1 MPPVNNWTRGETR
14 LDEALKM
21 TSEITSLRKGFDP
34 RQPRWPENA
43 PDSKGGEFMRVGE
56 RFVRKGKVYEI
67 ASIQGGRVNAQIADG
82 GNVPQELV
90 LDKEEAEK
98 LYPAKPQRIS
108 GEKALVVESRGTVV
122 VDPYVDSTT
131 HNPDFPTPEGWSD
144 EEWARFGEEDQ
155 RQYLHVQERFGDWED
170 SPFRRRKPG
179 RASRFIEVLEQDYSQ
194 EARRAVESALRS
206 QYSSSS
212 GDTINLASMFD
223 GEAPDVATAHYE
235 EAKQLLRDTAEAIQ
249 WDLYNRTHSPD
260 VSAIHTGS
268 TDHSY
273 EFFRENVPVMGGLSF
288 ATGFESS
295 YNGGPELLI
304 LPIAIRHVEMHSH
317 SGGVHVDLEDELEIA
332 TGSRLAIDEKR
343 TVRMNINKLPL
354 VVRTYLTDGLITDPM
369 TGEMVANAAKALSD
383 PSFQVPIGRQKTEL
397 SKTDGTGDAAT
408 PDLFDKKTMKA
419 IGKAAF
425 SQKYTP
431 AEFRSTIVPAGK
443 PLAELSLRAGDFIVG
458 TELYVE
464 DRRFLIVDD
473 PSDSTGL
480 RAVPVQKVTDMDGED
495 GAWIASFSGSA
506 EFGLGTRTGDRFVK
520 LDSHIQLPF
529 YSPAFV
535 PMSSAQREELAP
547 IAAPSFVGEMKDG
560 TLIKL
565 PIGSLET
572 ASEVFRVE
580 AELDAYQDSDKTLVR
595 SMTTG
600 AVWKM
605 NPLYKTEPLG
615 VITSEVGSEP
625 LYEDRGW
632 GYRGL
637 IGDQVIVYH
646 DGINKVATI
655 TDTPG
660 KKSPFSEPRVIV
672 KFTNKNGVLGKNV
685 TVSADNAHR
694 IPASHDAPS
703 EWAVGDQFSHA
714 GKKHVVTSILAD
726 GSVKAKAS
734 GGKVQ
739 TFALKDKM
747 IPIGRYADKGSRLTG
762 DPDEWFMQSLPV
774 GSKVSLGAGNFN
786 GSDWGAVTWVKMD
799 FNAWFSER
807 EGADAVRQRDFDVS
821 EDVALRTKS
830 APSEPDG
837 AEAKVSVG
845 GAKLD
850 IDNSTH
856 LRPADWSIGDKIKA
870 RELKVGELV
879 SASPTKVRPQ
889 RVMQVST
896 DRKTV
901 TLRNLET
908 GEVSEVSGGRSVPLL
923 VTKNFENSNEYSIAS
938 YREPVASGL
947 PPVGELFLRSEKDS
961 DWPYLVASKTKGFP
975 TGTVLVD
982 TKGALWTKGEDDELD
997 RHWIPSY
1004 ALDGAGNLV
1013 SSNSAGTG
1021 SDGLI
1026 ADSPDAWNAF
1036 VEGVGA
1042 GDYQMFGDSDGNTTY
1057 RLPAERVD
1065 GTRLDY
1071 AVISYPSTDG
1081 WGVGSKMQTE
1091 SGKFYDDLTNSP
1103 PGTMIVQTNV
1113 KGNYVKQ
1120 ADGSWTGTDGGG
1132 FTAEQ
1137 MSDMAKIL
1145 AHTGE
1150 WKKRDPEVLVAN
1162 LIGESIPSQQTL
1174 LLPSGT
1180 SVRVPT
1186 LGHKHGTA
1194 TGAVHEQVWKKTDTG
1209 WRLDAADPGY
1219 AEEGTELSYQDFWS
1233 ELSLTSEYAKVES
1246 SDSLIKPF
1254 DTLDLPDGS
1263 VIGIFENGEYEEWE
1277 KSDDEWW
1284 EDGGA
1289 SRTDE
1294 QWKMLAKTTRL
1305 PYWTLVKRG
1314 ESEDA
1319 PEPEPSAEPQT
1330 PGAGVVFGSTV
1341 TLSGESPE
1349 DQEQM
1354 LDRAS
1359 VGSTVTV
1366 EYADARSDV
1375 VFSRFES
1382 GKWMPQNGYSE
1393 EAIKEWSYSVPS
1405 KVIASLSDGMD
1416 GGSVTLRT
1424 GMAVERRDV
1433 FDGVPAGVGG
1443 ENRVRFLDS
1452 MPKGSTI
1459 KIAGQAPFVKLSWDG
1474 GTWATEA
1481 SDSVETKDLVDLV
1494 AAVPPS
1500 SEGVLRA
1507 SPDSFFSASASPTT
1521 PIRPATQQ
1529 AIAIRLDSLPVG
1541 SVLNGASPRLSEQ
1554 GSGLTAGYVATKLP
1568 DGKWLFV
1575 KDERKGSVG
1584 EAGQLLNSRDLS
1596 QEIPVV
1602 PSNVEFG
1609 STAWNG
1615 EDDAGNSIG
1624 VKMLPSELILP
1635 GEGSKLTI
1643 SADNLDAL
1651 DALPVG
1657 TVLVDADEDSWRRTA
1672 NGWHIKTEFS
1682 TEFSE
1687 LEVWP
1692 SAGIAGTIVSD
1703 SKELALRGRDDVLVP
1718 AREVS
1723 VGDGAISEM
1732 MTNAPA
1738 GTVFAP
1744 KNPDWGEGITWTK
1757 GVKGT
1762 TVWTGSNGSVKQAD
1776 ELAQFV
1782 DAGDYS
1788 VAEWP
1793 IPEAALSS
1801 GEAAPFTFI
1810 PAVSGGSQVY
1820 EFTNAMWTL
1829 PSGSMIY
1836 DARSGNEFMKDAFE
1850 TGGDDENWYITG
1862 DNAAD
1867 GEMDDQPYS
1876 AEMLWHW
1883 YDETTG
1889 EDYNPAYSVTYW
1901 PGKVIVADPVVGS
1914 EMTAVPALINDA
1926 PAGAVLAT
1934 DSGIKWIKKPLVMN
1948 GVISGIK
1955 DDQRWVSDSGVELD
1969 NEAMADYAPHTVW
1982 SWPSK
1987 DAIPALTL
1995 PVGENVYA
2003 TPDIIDLAPEDAV
2016 LRNETGGEF
2025 RKLFTG
2031 QWEGADSILSSTEMA
2046 DGNAYTVENWPYVVS
2061 EEKGIEQT
2069 NLLPAAGTL
2078 IQPVREFMAQAPI
2091 GTFLSNDA
2099 KGSPWQKV
2107 APDSWVNNVNDP
2119 FADADMAAM
2128 PEPFMVVDWPLT
2140 EPLSP
2145 AEALKAAAT
2154 DKERVEI
2161 LTNLPAGARLGPTP
2175 SGGYWEKRT
2184 AVGYG
2189 NEWSAFSE
2197 DGIWLDVTATSYEL
2211 ATDGA
2216 GGKFFLLPE
2225 SGASEISEVLVRKLT
2240 YSPIGSR
2247 VKIVADDPFVS
2258 GSVMRFVKDADNTWV
2273 PSEGQDNVTS
2283 VELARRVEGAMGASK
2298 LVWPNQSS
2306 WSLDKLASETSMES
2320 GSVAPTFLTGDNV
2333 KLLASI
2339 NATYPGGTTEAVAG
2353 GFYQVIEQPPP
2364 SGAQTV
2370 NGWELDD
2377 LIVKN
2382 DGDTVV
2388 IGGITWTKSRPTD
2401 ENGEF
2406 SQPSF
2411 WEPDN
2416 GASPLG
2422 NVPLF
2427 QYAIGIESKAATHSS
2442 IMVVADGKHPEG
2454 MVLAVSSLAAFI
2466 PGTPPALSPITAAE
2480 LPTAKIQAFKN
2491 AKYKE
2496 NVNTPV
2502 QRLSQGTIFTD
2513 KAKNKWMVKVPGL
2526 HPIVTDGTEN
2536 YAADPTDLVRVEG
2549 DWASVD
2555 GSYSYGSRVGSVTE
2569 LENAEVG
2576 QTVRFAGIKRAIG
2589 EFDPEDISWTKYDV
2603 MNKGEV
2609 WVLDGDEP
2617 LEKRLDSSAASSDEL
2632 AQMQV
2637 SFPKGKAPFIDKAP
2651 PLVKKGKVGKLTVDD
2666 LDGLPAGTVVK
2677 SAHYT
2682 GIAGDAP
2689 ITRFWRSNGHLGE
2702 WQLLYSSDW
2711 DREAWDRQQSP
2722 DHITLGWPSE
2732 GIVLDATEVVIQES
2746 LDEGQ

>member
-1 MPPVNNWTRGETR
+1 VPPINNWTRGETR

-21 TSEITSLRKGFDP
+21 TGEITSLRKGFDP
-34 RQPRWPENA
+34 RQPRWPENS

-56 RFVRKGKVYEI
+56 RFVRKGRVYEI

-90 LDKEEAEK
+90 LEKKEAEK
-98 LYPAKPQRIS
+98 LYPAKPQSIS
-108 GEKALVVESRGTVV
+108 GQKALVVESRGTVV

-131 HNPDFPTPEGWSD
+131 HTPDFPTPEGWSD

-170 SPFRRRKPG
+170 PWQARG
-179 RASRFIEVLEQDYSQ
+179 FIEVLEQDYSQ

-397 SKTDGTGDAAT
+397 SKTSGAGEAAT
-408 PDLFDKKTMKA
+408 PDLFDKKTMEA

-443 PLAELSLRAGDFIVG
+443 PLSALSLRAGDFIVG
-458 TELYVE
+458 TELPIE
-464 DRRFLIVDD
+464 ERRFLIVDD

-480 RAVPVQKVTDMDGED
+480 RAVPVQRVTDMDGED
-495 GAWIASFSGSA
+495 GATKTAFSGSA
-506 EFGLGTRTGDRFVK
+506 EFGLSAREGGSYWFVK
-520 LDSHIQLPF
+520 LDSHIQLPS

-535 PMSSAQREELAP
+535 PMSLAQREGLAP
-547 IAAPSFVGEMKDG
+547 IAAPTFVGEMKDG
-560 TLIKL
+560 TLIEV
-565 PIGSLET
+565 PIGYTGNLEIDP
-572 ASEVFRVE
+572 SEVFRVE
-580 AELDAYQDSDKTLVR
+580 ANGLELDAYQDSDKTLVR

-807 EGADAVRQRDFDVS
+807 EGAEQRDFDVS

-837 AEAKVSVG
+837 AEAKVSIG
-845 GAKLD
+845 GAKLRLD
-850 IDNSTH
+850 IDSSTH

-1042 GDYQMFGDSDGNTTY
+1042 GDYQTFSDGDAASAY

-1150 WKKRDPEVLVAN
+1150 WKKRDPKVLVAN

-1209 WRLDAADPGY
+1209 WRLDDADPGY

-1263 VIGIFENGEYEEWE
+1263 VIGIFEYGKYEEWE
-1277 KSDDEWW
+1277 KGDDEWW

-1289 SRTDE
+1289 SLTDE
-1294 QWKMLAKTTRL
+1294 QWETHAKNTGL

-1314 ESEDA
+1314 EGEDA
-1319 PEPEPSAEPQT
+1319 PEPEPAAEPQT

-1341 TLSGESPE
+1341 TLSGESPD
-1349 DQEQM
+1349 DQEKM

-1494 AAVPPS
+1494 AAVPSS
-1500 SEGVLRA
+1500 SEGDLRKGVVLKA
-1507 SPDSFFSASASPTT
+1507 SPDSFFSDAQINVSVTEAF
-1521 PIRPATQQ
+1521 
-1529 AIAIRLDSLPVG
+1529 AIRLDALPAG
-1541 SVLNGASPRLSEQ
+1541 SVVESNAEGQFLAGAELV
-1554 GSGLTAGYVATKLP
+1554 GYAYRAEKLP
-1568 DGKWLFV
+1568 DGKWSFV
-1575 KDERKGSVG
+1575 KNEWKGSVY
-1584 EAGQLLNSRDLS
+1584 EAGKLLDSRELS
-1596 QEIPVV
+1596 KEIPVD
-1602 PSNVEFG
+1602 PSSKNL
-1609 STAWNG
+1609 
-1615 EDDAGNSIG
+1615 
-1624 VKMLPSELILP
+1624 LPAELILP
-1635 GEGSKLTI
+1635 GEGSKLTF
-1643 SADNLDAL
+1643 SADSLDAL

-1657 TVLVDADEDSWRRTA
+1657 TVLVDADEDSWRRTV

-1687 LEVWP
+1687 LQVWP

-1744 KNPDWGEGITWTK
+1744 KNPDWGGGVTWTK

-1801 GEAAPFTFI
+1801 GEAAPFTSI
-1810 PAVSGGSQVY
+1810 PAVDGEGWQVID
-1820 EFTNAMWTL
+1820 FRNAMSEL

-1836 DARSGNEFMKDAFE
+1836 DARSGTEFMKDAFE
-1850 TGGDDENWYITG
+1850 TGGDDENWYIAT
-1862 DNAAD
+1862 NTE
-1867 GEMDDQPYS
+1867 GELDDEPYS

-1883 YDETTG
+1883 YDG

-1901 PGKVIVADPVVGS
+1901 PGKVIVADPVIGS
-1914 EMTAVPALINDA
+1914 KMTAVPALINDA

-2003 TPDIIDLAPEDAV
+2003 TPEIIDLAPEDAV
-2016 LRNETGGEF
+2016 LRNETGSEF

-2078 IQPVREFMAQAPI
+2078 IQPVREFMTQAPI
-2091 GTFLSNDA
+2091 GTFLSGDA
-2099 KGSPWQKV
+2099 NANLPPGSGSAWWKKV
-2107 APDSWVNNVNDP
+2107 APDSWVNNVDDP
-2119 FADADMAAM
+2119 FSDADMAAM

-2140 EPLSP
+2140 NPLSP

-2189 NEWSAFSE
+2189 NEWSAFSV
-2197 DGIWLDVTATSYEL
+2197 DGDWLDVTATSYEL

-2225 SGASEISEVLVRKLT
+2225 SGAGEISGVLVRKLT

-2247 VKIVADDPFVS
+2247 VKIVTDDPFVS

-2283 VELARRVEGAMGASK
+2283 VELARRVEGALGASK

-2320 GSVAPTFLTGDNV
+2320 GSVAPTFSTGDKV
-2333 KLLASI
+2333 KLRE
-2339 NATYPGGTTEAVAG
+2339 NVTATYPGGTTEAVAG
-2353 GFYQVIEQPPP
+2353 GFYQVIAQPLANTPP

-2377 LIVKN
+2377 LIAKN

-2388 IGGITWTKSRPTD
+2388 IGGITWTKSKPS
-2401 ENGEF
+2401 GEF
-2406 SQPSF
+2406 NQPSL
-2411 WEPDN
+2411 WEPSGNTGPND
-2416 GASPLG
+2416 GDDLG
-2422 NVPLF
+2422 NVELF
-2427 QYAIGIESKAATHSS
+2427 NYASIVGVEGRATTTDSS
-2442 IMVVADGKHPEG
+2442 VMVVADGKHPEG

-2555 GSYSYGSRVGSVTE
+2555 GSYSYGSKVGSVTE

-2576 QTVRFAGIKRAIG
+2576 QTVRFEGG
-2589 EFDPEDISWTKYDV
+2589 DISWTKYDV

-2609 WVLDGDEP
+2609 WVLDGNEP

-2651 PLVKKGKVGKLTVDD
+2651 PLVKKGKVGKLTVED
-2666 LDGLPAGTVVK
+2666 LDGLPAGTIVRSV
-2677 SAHYT
+2677 HVE
-2682 GIAGDAP
+2682 GLGDAT
-2689 ITRFWRSNGHLGE
+2689 ITRFWRSNEALGDE
-2702 WQLLYSSDW
+2702 WRLIYSSDW
-2711 DREAWDRQQSP
+2711 DREAWDAQQSP
-2722 DHITLGWPSE
+2722 DHIPLGWPSE

-2746 LDEGQ
+2746 LEEGQ